1 MSTDGNGRGGS
12 RMVVLDADREA
23 CGEVFG
29 TVDGGVCGGAHPGPY
44 GSPGEGVAGA
54 VDGGGGG
61 DQLPVE
67 WRELVCAA
75 TGSGSGLGGAAA
87 GRLSGVLLGVP
98 DATPYLG
105 VLRLLADR
113 ITERSVA
120 AGGFADAGLAAFG
133 PVFWRCLALAA
144 ADRLELLRRLLPA
157 DGPRATAPGGPPPR
171 PFAPPPRVRV
181 HAADG
186 GTGGAAAD
194 RWVDARP
201 WADGPGGACEGAA
214 EAFRPGAAGLRPGR
228 FLDLVAELLKADP
241 ERIQPLLCGWFDD
254 TRPLL
259 TAPAAPR
266 VITVADAAQA
276 LLHTHRAR
284 ALDALVET
292 LAGVRHPRAA
302 ELLDA
307 LAEDEPA
314 ALRRAV
320 ARRGSGRRRWGRTP
334 VPDPQG
340 AGSATGRWPDGP
352 AGWPMQQ
359 RPGDPS
365 REAELAAWQ
374 S

>member
-1 MSTDGNGRGGS
+1 MSTHGNGWGGS
-12 RMVVLDADREA
+12 RMVVLDADTEA
-23 CGEVFG
+23 YGDVYG
-29 TVDGGVCGGAHPGPY
+29 GLDGGAYGSAGGWPRAGAH
-44 GSPGEGVAGA
+44 GVAGA
-54 VDGGGGG
+54 AGG
-61 DQLPVE
+61 DRAEEQLPVE
-67 WRELVCAA
+67 WRELVAAAIA
-75 TGSGSGLGGAAA
+75 TGAAAGGSAA

-113 ITERSVA
+113 ITERAAA
-120 AGGFADAGLAAFG
+120 AGGFAGTGLEVFG

-157 DGPRATAPGGPPPR
+157 DGPRPAARGGR
-171 PFAPPPRVRV
+171 PSRSFARPPRVRV
-181 HAADG
+181 HAADA
-186 GTGGAAAD
+186 GADGCADD

-201 WADGPGGACEGAA
+201 GADGDPAGPPEGGA
-214 EAFRPGAAGLRPGR
+214 EAFRPGAAELRPGR

-254 TRPLL
+254 TRPLR
-259 TAPAAPR
+259 TAPAAPH

-292 LAGVRHPRAA
+292 LARVAHPRAA

-314 ALRRAV
+314 ALRRA
-320 ARRGSGRRRWGRTP
+320 AAGRGSGARGAMP
-334 VPDPQG
+334 GPQG
-340 AGSATGRWPDGP
+340 TAAETGRWPDGP
-352 AGWPMQQ
+352 AAWPMQQ
-359 RPGDPS
+359 QPGHPS
-365 REAELAAWQ
+365 REPALPAWQ